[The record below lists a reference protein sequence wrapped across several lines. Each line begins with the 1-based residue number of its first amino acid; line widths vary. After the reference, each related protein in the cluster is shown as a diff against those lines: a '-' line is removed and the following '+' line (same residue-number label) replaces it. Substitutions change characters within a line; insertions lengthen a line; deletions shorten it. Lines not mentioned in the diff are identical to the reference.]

1 MDTIFR
7 ALAVYL
13 VLLLLFR
20 IAGRKAMES
29 MTTFDFVLT
38 LIISEAVQEGLVNDD
53 KSLTGAFL
61 LVTTLIGT
69 DVVLS
74 LLKRRSP
81 LIARLT
87 ESLPLLLME
96 DGKVNQER
104 CAKERV
110 DRDDI
115 LAAARANCG
124 LVSLGQVK
132 HAVLERDGQISIIP
146 QERSGS

>member
-20 IAGRKAMES
+20 IAGRKAMGS

-38 LIISEAVQEGLVNDD
+38 LIISEAIQEGLVNDD

-69 DVVLS
+69 DVALS
-74 LLKRRSP
+74 LLKRR
-81 LIARLT
+81 
-87 ESLPLLLME
+87 
-96 DGKVNQER
+96 
-104 CAKERV
+104 
-110 DRDDI
+110 
-115 LAAARANCG
+115 
-124 LVSLGQVK
+124 
-132 HAVLERDGQISIIP
+132 
-146 QERSGS
+146 